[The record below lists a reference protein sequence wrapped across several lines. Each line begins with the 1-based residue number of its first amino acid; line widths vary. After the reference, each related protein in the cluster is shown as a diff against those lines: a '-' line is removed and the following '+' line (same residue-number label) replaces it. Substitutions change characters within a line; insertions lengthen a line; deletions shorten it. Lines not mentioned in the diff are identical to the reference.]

1 MNPPRASIYLVP
13 LGDMR
18 DDYLRILAESIEEQ
32 FGLPVTITR
41 NYGLPLYALDP
52 VRQQYNS
59 NLILKRLL
67 DESPPDAIKVLGVT
81 DVDLFNPIFSYVFGE
96 AQFNRKC
103 AVVSSYR
110 LRGNPEHT
118 LPPGCPPLL
127 NRLEKEAIHEL
138 GHTFGLRHC
147 SDPDCVMK
155 YSVGLACADR
165 KFSFFCPT
173 CRELVLWHFQADGSL
188 EAKDSIPTLG

>member
-1 MNPPRASIYLVP
+1 MNPPQGSVYLVP
-13 LGDMR
+13 LGEVR

-32 FGLPVTITR
+32 FGLSVTITR
-41 NYGLPLYALDP
+41 NNGLPHYALDP

-59 NLILKRLL
+59 NLIIKRLL
-67 DESPPDAIKVLGVT
+67 DESSPDAFKVLGVT
-81 DVDLFNPIFSYVFGE
+81 DVDLFNPIFSFVFGE
-96 AQFNRKC
+96 AQFNGKC

-118 LPPGCPPLL
+118 LLPGCPPLL
-127 NRLEKEAIHEL
+127 NRLEKEVVHEL

-165 KFSFFCPT
+165 KFSFFCPA
-173 CRELVLWHFQADGSL
+173 CRELVLWHFQTDLSVKVKGNAPKKG
-188 EAKDSIPTLG
+188 

>member
-1 MNPPRASIYLVP
+1 MNPPRRSIYVIP
-13 LGDMR
+13 LGADLG
-18 DDYLRILAESIEEQ
+18 DDLRIVAESVEEQ
-32 FGLPVTITR
+32 FGLAVTITR
-41 NYGLPLYALDP
+41 NNGLPLYALDP

-67 DESPPDAIKVLGVT
+67 DEASPDAFKVLGVT
-81 DVDLFNPIFSYVFGE
+81 DVDLFNPIFSFVFGE
-96 AQFNRKC
+96 AQFKGKC

-110 LRGNPEHT
+110 LRGNPDHS

-127 NRLEKEAIHEL
+127 NRLEKEVIHEL

-165 KFSFFCPT
+165 KFSFFCPA
-173 CRELVLWHFQADGSL
+173 CRELVLWHFQTDLSVQAEGNA
-188 EAKDSIPTLG
+188 AKKS

>member
-1 MNPPRASIYLVP
+1 MNPPQGSIYLVP
-13 LGDMR
+13 LGEVH
-18 DDYLRILAESIEEQ
+18 DDYLQILAESIEEQ
-32 FGLPVTITR
+32 FGLPVTITP
-41 NYGLPLYALDP
+41 NLAPPLYALDP

-59 NLILKRLL
+59 NMILKRLL
-67 DESPPDAIKVLGVT
+67 DESSPDAIKILGIT
-81 DVDLFNPIFSYVFGE
+81 DVDLFNPIFSFVFGE
-96 AQFNRKC
+96 AQFKGKC

-110 LRGNPEHT
+110 LRGNPEHV

-165 KFSFFCPT
+165 KFSFFCPA
-173 CRELVLWHFQADGSL
+173 CRELVLWHFQADLAVQVEGN
-188 EAKDSIPTLG
+188 APQRG

>member
-1 MNPPRASIYLVP
+1 MNPPQGSIYLVA
-13 LGDMR
+13 LGEVR

-41 NYGLPLYALDP
+41 NNGLPHYALDP

-67 DESPPDAIKVLGVT
+67 DGSSPDAIKILGVT

-96 AQFNRKC
+96 AQFKGKC

-165 KFSFFCPT
+165 KFSFFCPA
-173 CRELVLWHFQADGSL
+173 CRELVLWHFQADLS
-188 EAKDSIPTLG
+188 AQV

>member
-1 MNPPRASIYLVP
+1 MKRPQGTIYLVP
-13 LGDMR
+13 LGEVG
-18 DDYLRILAESIEEQ
+18 DDYLRILAENIEEQ
-32 FGLPVTITR
+32 FGLPVTITP
-41 NYGLPLYALDP
+41 NLAPPLYALDP

-59 NLILKRLL
+59 NMILKRLL
-67 DESPPDAIKVLGVT
+67 EESSPDAIKILGIT
-81 DVDLFNPIFSYVFGE
+81 DVDLFNPIFSFVFGE
-96 AQFNRKC
+96 AQFKGKC
-103 AVVSSYR
+103 AVISSYR
-110 LRGNPEHT
+110 LRGNPDHV

-165 KFSFFCPT
+165 KFSFFCPA
-173 CRELVLWHFQADGSL
+173 CRDLVLWHFQADLSVQVEGN
-188 EAKDSIPTLG
+188 APQRG

>member
-1 MNPPRASIYLVP
+1 MNPPQGSIYLVP
-13 LGDMR
+13 LGEVH
-18 DDYLRILAESIEEQ
+18 DDYLQILAESIEEQ
-32 FGLPVTITR
+32 FGLPVTITP
-41 NYGLPLYALDP
+41 NLAPPLYALDP

-59 NLILKRLL
+59 NMILKRLL
-67 DESPPDAIKVLGVT
+67 DESSPEAIKILGIT
-81 DVDLFNPIFSYVFGE
+81 DVDLFNPIFSFVFGE
-96 AQFNRKC
+96 AQFKGKC

-110 LRGNPEHT
+110 LRGNPEHV

-165 KFSFFCPT
+165 KFSFFCPA
-173 CRELVLWHFQADGSL
+173 CRELVLWHFQADLAVQVEGK
-188 EAKDSIPTLG
+188 APQRG

>member
-1 MNPPRASIYLVP
+1 MNPPQGSIYLVP
-13 LGDMR
+13 LGEVH

-32 FGLPVTITR
+32 FELPVTITP
-41 NYGLPLYALDP
+41 NLAPPLYALDP

-59 NLILKRLL
+59 NMILKRLL
-67 DESPPDAIKVLGVT
+67 DESSPDAIKILGIT
-81 DVDLFNPIFSYVFGE
+81 DVDLFNPIFSFVFGE
-96 AQFNRKC
+96 AQFKGKC

-110 LRGNPEHT
+110 LRGNPEHV

-165 KFSFFCPT
+165 KFSFFCPA
-173 CRELVLWHFQADGSL
+173 CRELVLWHFQADLAVQVEGN
-188 EAKDSIPTLG
+188 APQRG

>member
-1 MNPPRASIYLVP
+1 MKRPQGSIYLVP
-13 LGDMR
+13 LGEVG
-18 DDYLRILAESIEEQ
+18 DDYLRILAENIEEQ
-32 FGLPVTITR
+32 FGLPVTITP
-41 NYGLPLYALDP
+41 NLAPPLYALDP

-59 NLILKRLL
+59 NMILKRLL
-67 DESPPDAIKVLGVT
+67 EESSPDAIKILGIT
-81 DVDLFNPIFSYVFGE
+81 DVDLFNPIFSFVFGE
-96 AQFNRKC
+96 AQFKGKC
-103 AVVSSYR
+103 AVISSYR
-110 LRGNPEHT
+110 LRGNPDHV

-173 CRELVLWHFQADGSL
+173 CRELVLWHFQADLSVQVKGN
-188 EAKDSIPTLG
+188 APQRG

>member
-1 MNPPRASIYLVP
+1 MNPPQRCIYVVP
-13 LGDMR
+13 LGKDLG
-18 DDYLRILAESIEEQ
+18 DYLRIVAESVEEQ
-32 FGLPVTITR
+32 FGLAVTITR
-41 NYGLPLYALDP
+41 NHGLPLYALDP

-67 DESPPDAIKVLGVT
+67 DEASPDAVKVLGVT
-81 DVDLFNPIFSYVFGE
+81 DVDLFNPIFSFVFGE
-96 AQFNRKC
+96 AQFKGKC

-110 LRGNPEHT
+110 LRGNPEHS

-165 KFSFFCPT
+165 KFSFFCPA
-173 CRELVLWHFQADGSL
+173 CRELVLWHFQADLSA
-188 EAKDSIPTLG
+188 EAEGNSAKKG

>member
-1 MNPPRASIYLVP
+1 MNPPQGSIYLVP
-13 LGDMR
+13 LGEVH
-18 DDYLRILAESIEEQ
+18 DDYLQILAESIEEQ
-32 FGLPVTITR
+32 FELPVTITP
-41 NYGLPLYALDP
+41 NLAPPLYALDP

-59 NLILKRLL
+59 NMILKRLL
-67 DESPPDAIKVLGVT
+67 DESSPEAIKILGIT
-81 DVDLFNPIFSYVFGE
+81 DVDLFNPIFSFVFGE
-96 AQFNRKC
+96 AQFKGKC

-110 LRGNPEHT
+110 LRGNPEHI

-165 KFSFFCPT
+165 KFSFFCPA
-173 CRELVLWHFQADGSL
+173 CRELVLWHFQADLAVQVEGN
-188 EAKDSIPTLG
+188 APQRG

>member
-1 MNPPRASIYLVP
+1 MNPPQGSIYLVP
-13 LGDMR
+13 LGEVH
-18 DDYLRILAESIEEQ
+18 DDYLQILAESIEEQ
-32 FGLPVTITR
+32 FGLPVTITP
-41 NYGLPLYALDP
+41 NLAPPLYALDP

-59 NLILKRLL
+59 NMILKRLL
-67 DESPPDAIKVLGVT
+67 DESSPEAIKILGIT
-81 DVDLFNPIFSYVFGE
+81 DVDLFNPIFSFVFGE
-96 AQFNRKC
+96 AQFKGKC

-110 LRGNPEHT
+110 LRGNPEHV

-165 KFSFFCPT
+165 KFSFFCPA
-173 CRELVLWHFQADGSL
+173 CRELVLWHFQADLAVQVEGN
-188 EAKDSIPTLG
+188 APQRG

>member
-1 MNPPRASIYLVP
+1 MKRPQGSIHLIP
-13 LGDMR
+13 LGEVS
-18 DDYLRILAESIEEQ
+18 DDYLRILAENIEEQ
-32 FGLPVTITR
+32 FGLPVTITP
-41 NYGLPLYALDP
+41 NLAPPLYALDP

-59 NLILKRLL
+59 NMILKRLL
-67 DESPPDAIKVLGVT
+67 EEASPDAIKILGIT
-81 DVDLFNPIFSYVFGE
+81 DVDLFNPIFSFVFGE
-96 AQFNRKC
+96 AQFKGKC

-110 LRGNPEHT
+110 LRGNPDHG

-165 KFSFFCPT
+165 KFSFFCPA
-173 CRELVLWHFQADGSL
+173 CRELVLWHFQAGLSVQVKGN
-188 EAKDSIPTLG
+188 AP

>member
-1 MNPPRASIYLVP
+1 MNPPQGSIYLIP
-13 LGDMR
+13 LGEVH
-18 DDYLRILAESIEEQ
+18 DDSLRILAESIEEQ
-32 FGLPVTITR
+32 FGLPVTITP
-41 NYGLPLYALDP
+41 NLAPPLYALDP

-59 NLILKRLL
+59 NMILKRLL
-67 DESPPDAIKVLGVT
+67 DESSPDAIKILGIT
-81 DVDLFNPIFSYVFGE
+81 DVDLFNPIFSFVFGE
-96 AQFNRKC
+96 AQFKGKC

-110 LRGNPEHT
+110 LRGNPEHV

-165 KFSFFCPT
+165 KFSFFCPA
-173 CRELVLWHFQADGSL
+173 CRELVLWHFQADLAVQVEGN
-188 EAKDSIPTLG
+188 APQRG

>member
-1 MNPPRASIYLVP
+1 MNPPQGSIYLVP
-13 LGDMR
+13 LGEVR
-18 DDYLRILAESIEEQ
+18 DDYLRILVESIEEQ
-32 FGLPVTITR
+32 FGLPVTIAP
-41 NYGLPLYALDP
+41 NHELPLYALDP

-67 DESPPDAIKVLGVT
+67 DESSPDAIKILGIT
-81 DVDLFNPIFSYVFGE
+81 DVDLFNPIFSFVFGE
-96 AQFNRKC
+96 AQFQGKC

-127 NRLEKEAIHEL
+127 NRLEKEVIHEL

-165 KFSFFCPT
+165 KFSFFCPA
-173 CRELVLWHFQADGSL
+173 CRELVLWHFQADLPVQAEGS
-188 EAKDSIPTLG
+188 ASKKG

>member
-1 MNPPRASIYLVP
+1 MNPPQGSIYLVP
-13 LGDMR
+13 LGEVH

-32 FGLPVTITR
+32 FGLQVTITP
-41 NYGLPLYALDP
+41 NLAPPLYALDP

-59 NLILKRLL
+59 NMILKRLL
-67 DESPPDAIKVLGVT
+67 DESSPDAIKILGIT
-81 DVDLFNPIFSYVFGE
+81 DVDLFNPIFSFVFGE
-96 AQFNRKC
+96 AQFKGKC

-110 LRGNPEHT
+110 LRGNPEHV
-118 LPPGCPPLL
+118 LPPGCPPLM

-155 YSVGLACADR
+155 YSAGLACADR
-165 KFSFFCPT
+165 KFSFFCPA
-173 CRELVLWHFQADGSL
+173 CRELVLWHFQADLSVQVKGN
-188 EAKDSIPTLG
+188 APHRG

>member
-1 MNPPRASIYLVP
+1 MNPPPGSIYLVP
-13 LGDMR
+13 LGEVR
-18 DDYLRILAESIEEQ
+18 DDYLRVLVESIEEQ
-32 FGLPVTITR
+32 FGLPVTIAP
-41 NYGLPLYALDP
+41 NHELPLYALDP

-67 DESPPDAIKVLGVT
+67 DESSPDAIKILGIT
-81 DVDLFNPIFSYVFGE
+81 DVDLFNPIFSFVFGE
-96 AQFNRKC
+96 AQFQGKC

-110 LRGNPEHT
+110 LRGNPDHT

-127 NRLEKEAIHEL
+127 NRLEKEVIHEL

-165 KFSFFCPT
+165 KFSFFCPA
-173 CRELVLWHFQADGSL
+173 CRELVLWHFQADLS
-188 EAKDSIPTLG
+188 AQV

>member
-1 MNPPRASIYLVP
+1 MNPPQGSIYLVP
-13 LGDMR
+13 LGEVH

-32 FGLPVTITR
+32 FGLPVTITP
-41 NYGLPLYALDP
+41 NLAPPLYALDP

-59 NLILKRLL
+59 NMILKRLL
-67 DESPPDAIKVLGVT
+67 DESSPDAIKILGIT
-81 DVDLFNPIFSYVFGE
+81 DVDLFNPIFSFVFGE
-96 AQFNRKC
+96 AQFNGKC

-118 LPPGCPPLL
+118 LLPGCPPLL
-127 NRLEKEAIHEL
+127 NRLEKEVVHEL

-165 KFSFFCPT
+165 KFSFFCPA
-173 CRELVLWHFQADGSL
+173 CRELVLWHFQTDLSVKVKGNAPKKG
-188 EAKDSIPTLG
+188 

>member
-1 MNPPRASIYLVP
+1 MNPPQGSIYLVP
-13 LGDMR
+13 LGEVH

-32 FGLPVTITR
+32 FGLPVTITP
-41 NYGLPLYALDP
+41 NLAPPLYALDP

-59 NLILKRLL
+59 NMILKRLL
-67 DESPPDAIKVLGVT
+67 DECSPDAIKILGIT
-81 DVDLFNPIFSYVFGE
+81 DVDLFNPIFSFVFGE
-96 AQFNRKC
+96 AQFKGKC

-110 LRGNPEHT
+110 LRGNPEHV

-165 KFSFFCPT
+165 KFSFFCPA
-173 CRELVLWHFQADGSL
+173 CRELVLWHFQADLAVQVEGK
-188 EAKDSIPTLG
+188 APQRG

>member
-1 MNPPRASIYLVP
+1 MNPPQGSIYLVP
-13 LGDMR
+13 LGEVR
-18 DDYLRILAESIEEQ
+18 DDYLRILVESIEEQ
-32 FGLPVTITR
+32 FGLPVTIAP
-41 NYGLPLYALDP
+41 NHELPLYALDP

-67 DESPPDAIKVLGVT
+67 DESSPDAIKILGIT
-81 DVDLFNPIFSYVFGE
+81 DVDLFNPIFSFVFGE
-96 AQFNRKC
+96 AQFQGKC

-127 NRLEKEAIHEL
+127 NRLEKEVIHEL

-165 KFSFFCPT
+165 KFSFFCPA
-173 CRELVLWHFQADGSL
+173 CRELVLWHFQADLPAQVESSTPRKG
-188 EAKDSIPTLG
+188 

>member
-1 MNPPRASIYLVP
+1 MNPPQGSIYLVP
-13 LGDMR
+13 LGEVH
-18 DDYLRILAESIEEQ
+18 DDYLQILAESIEEQ
-32 FGLPVTITR
+32 FGLPVTITP
-41 NYGLPLYALDP
+41 NLAPPLYALDP

-59 NLILKRLL
+59 NMILKRLL
-67 DESPPDAIKVLGVT
+67 DESSPEAIKILGIT
-81 DVDLFNPIFSYVFGE
+81 DVDLFNPIFSFVFGE
-96 AQFNRKC
+96 AQFKGKC

-110 LRGNPEHT
+110 LRGNPEHV

-165 KFSFFCPT
+165 KFSFFCPA
-173 CRELVLWHFQADGSL
+173 CRELVLWHFQADLAVQDEGN
-188 EAKDSIPTLG
+188 APQRG

>member
-1 MNPPRASIYLVP
+1 MNPPQGSIYLVP
-13 LGDMR
+13 LGEVR
-18 DDYLRILAESIEEQ
+18 DDYLRILVESIEEQ
-32 FGLPVTITR
+32 FGLPVTIAP
-41 NYGLPLYALDP
+41 NHELPLYALDP

-67 DESPPDAIKVLGVT
+67 DESSPDAIKILGIT
-81 DVDLFNPIFSYVFGE
+81 DVDLFNPIFSFVFGE
-96 AQFNRKC
+96 TQFQGKC

-127 NRLEKEAIHEL
+127 NRLEKEVIHEL

-165 KFSFFCPT
+165 KFAFFCPA
-173 CRELVLWHFQADGSL
+173 CRELVLWHFQGRPPSAGRR
-188 EAKDSIPTLG
+188 

>member
-1 MNPPRASIYLVP
+1 MNSPQGSIYLVP
-13 LGDMR
+13 LAEVR
-18 DDYLRILAESIEEQ
+18 EDYLRILAESIEEQ

-41 NYGLPLYALDP
+41 NQGLPLYALDR

-67 DESPPDAIKVLGVT
+67 DASFPDAIKILGIT

-96 AQFNRKC
+96 AQFKGKC
-103 AVVSSYR
+103 AVISSYR
-110 LRGNPEHT
+110 LRGNPEHAS
-118 LPPGCPPLL
+118 PPGCPPLL

-165 KFSFFCPT
+165 KFSYFCPA
-173 CRELVLWHFQADGSL
+173 CRELVLWHFHAELSEEVEGDGQT
-188 EAKDSIPTLG
+188 KG